1 MSHYVGPLL
10 INAIL
15 GAGVLKQ
22 SGYEWHSGD
31 FGELY
36 DPQLKSHGFG
46 ESNRERPRHGPST
59 GVGSLLVP

>member
-15 GAGVLKQ
+15 GA
-22 SGYEWHSGD
+22 
-31 FGELY
+31 GELY